1 MMRVVLPGPALL
13 GVCGALA
20 LAAPAVAADIA
31 AVDILG
37 IKLRA
42 QYAPVA
48 ATLTR
53 LGAGPLTESVT
64 CPAEVS
70 GVCLR
75 DVSVA
80 VASPQRRELFAIQ
93 FIEDA
98 DHKTREVYDIRYRD
112 LPLQRETADDFLAH
126 AQKKFGQPDLA
137 LTSGVFYWGVVL
149 NKGSGDARID
159 ETKPFIQVD
168 PIQRVV
174 ELSDPA
180 FFAAKRTELNDAARD
195 AARRATEQ
203 TIQPRF

>member
-1 MMRVVLPGPALL
+1 MMRAVLL
-13 GVCGALA
+13 GLVGALA
-20 LAAPAVAADIA
+20 LVLPAVAGDIA
-31 AVDILG
+31 AADILG

-42 QYAPVA
+42 QFAEVA
-48 ATLTR
+48 GILTR

-80 VASPQRRELFAIQ
+80 VASPQRRELFGIQ

-126 AQKKFGQPDLA
+126 AQKKFGPADLA

-149 NKGSGDARID
+149 DKGTGQVRID
-159 ETKPFIQVD
+159 TTKPFILLD
-168 PIQRVV
+168 PIQRIVQ
-174 ELSDPA
+174 LSDPA
-180 FFAAKRTELNDAARD
+180 FFTARRTELNDAARD

>member
-1 MMRVVLPGPALL
+1 MMRALL
-13 GVCGALA
+13 LA
-20 LAAPAVAADIA
+20 LVGAVALTLQAFAGDIA

-42 QYAPVA
+42 QFPEVSAL
-48 ATLTR
+48 LTK
-53 LGAGPLTESVT
+53 LGAGQLTESVT

-80 VASPQRRELFAIQ
+80 VTSPQRRELFQIQ

-98 DHKTREVYDIRYRD
+98 DHKAREVYDIRYRD
-112 LPLQRETADDFLAH
+112 LPLQRETADDFLVH
-126 AQKKFGQPDLA
+126 AQQKFGNADLA
-137 LTSGVFYWGVVL
+137 LTSGVFYWGAVL
-149 NKGSGDARID
+149 DKGTGQDRID
-159 ETKPFIQVD
+159 TTKPFIMVD

-174 ELSDPA
+174 EVSDPA
-180 FFAAKRTELNDAARD
+180 FFAAKRTELNQAARD

>member
-1 MMRVVLPGPALL
+1 MRVVLL
-13 GVCGALA
+13 GMLGALA
-20 LAAPAVAADIA
+20 LVPSATAADIGA
-31 AVDILG
+31 AEILG
-37 IKLRA
+37 MKLKA
-42 QYAPVA
+42 QYPQI
-48 ATLTR
+48 TGILTQ
-53 LGAGPLTESVT
+53 LGAGALTESVT

-93 FIEDA
+93 FIEDS

-137 LTSGVFYWGVVL
+137 LTSGVFYWGAVL
-149 NKGSGDARID
+149 NKGTGAARVD
-159 ETKPFIQVD
+159 ETKPFILVD

>member
-1 MMRVVLPGPALL
+1 MMRAVLL
-13 GVCGALA
+13 GLMSVVTLA
-20 LAAPAVAADIA
+20 LPAAAADVGKA
-31 AVDILG
+31 DILG

-42 QYAPVA
+42 EYGEVA
-48 ATLTR
+48 GILTK

-80 VASPQRRELFAIQ
+80 IASQQRREIFAIQ

-98 DHKTREVYDIRYRD
+98 DHKSRVVYDIRYRD
-112 LPLQRETADDFLAH
+112 LPLQRETADDFLLY
-126 AQKKFGQPDLA
+126 AQKKFGPSDLA
-137 LTSGVFYWGVVL
+137 LTSGIFYWGTVL
-149 NKGSGDARID
+149 DKGTTQVRID
-159 ETKPFIQVD
+159 TEKPFILVD

-174 ELSDPA
+174 QVSDPA
-180 FFAAKRTELNDAARD
+180 FFAAKRTELNEAARD

>member
-1 MMRVVLPGPALL
+1 MRAVLL
-13 GVCGALA
+13 GLVGALA
-20 LAAPAVAADIA
+20 LVLPAEAADIA
-31 AVDILG
+31 ATDILG

-42 QYAPVA
+42 PFAEVA
-48 ATLTR
+48 GILTR

-80 VASPQRRELFAIQ
+80 VASQQRRELFGIQ

-98 DHKTREVYDIRYRD
+98 DHKAREVYDIRYRD

-126 AQKKFGQPDLA
+126 AQKKFGPADLA

-149 NKGSGDARID
+149 DKGTGQVRID
-159 ETKPFIQVD
+159 TTKPFVLVD
-168 PIQRVV
+168 PIQRIVQ
-174 ELSDPA
+174 LSDPA
-180 FFAAKRTELNDAARD
+180 FFAAKRTELNEAARD